1 MYAAGKAPSPLPACE
16 HRMEVRL
23 SQDAGDFL
31 ALVALNL
38 DLAVL
43 HRAAGATDAL
53 HDFGQLF
60 LFRQTDADKVFHYR
74 HRLATATGLDPKDVH
89 SPTMLLRWFGWQRGN
104 RLRYFRRRR
113 QIVAGQCGKGSLR

>member
-38 DLAVL
+38 DLAIL
-43 HRAAGATDAL
+43 HRAAGATRAL
-53 HDFGQLF
+53 HRLGQL
-60 LFRQTDADKVFHYR
+60 LLVRQTDAHKVFYHR
-74 HRLATATGLDPKDVH
+74 HRLATASSLDSQDVRT
-89 SPTMLLRWFGWQRGN
+89 PAMLPR
-104 RLRYFRRRR
+104 RLRCRRDVRWQSYRCSR
-113 QIVAGQCGKGSLR
+113 QTVAGQVGKWSLN